1 MPTSTSRKLT
11 TLHPL
16 SLFCFPPAM
25 RIKNVT
31 NVTSS
36 NSAAAD
42 IMNATLFHIEQK
54 YVVSTWQSSS
64 CGKERQVV
72 SSDEQ
77 LLCRPRVLVNLPLG
91 DSTCQP
97 IQFGM
102 IIEASVIAVAMV
114 LSAIALMC
122 GAN

>member
-1 MPTSTSRKLT
+1 MND
-11 TLHPL
+11 TLL
-16 SLFCFPPAM
+16 
-25 RIKNVT
+25 
-31 NVTSS
+31 
-36 NSAAAD
+36 
-42 IMNATLFHIEQK
+42 HIEQK

-102 IIEASVIAVAMV
+102 IIEANVIAVAATNAT
-114 LSAIALMC
+114 SALE
-122 GAN
+122 